1 MQRTPLRTVF
11 PMPTSSLSDRATAP
25 APATGERAWPPLELY
40 DVRKRWRKDTPL
52 IESINLTIEPG
63 ESVWIGGRNGAG
75 KTTLLRIAAGLIDPS
90 SGEVRAFGLH
100 PFRDRRG
107 FQRRVGFLSAGNAGV
122 YARLTVR
129 GQMDIWARIAYVPR
143 EQRGPW
149 IETVMQHFVL
159 ASLAGQRSDRLS
171 MGQRQRLRLAMTF
184 VAQPDLVLLD
194 EPRNSLDAEG
204 HEMLKAA
211 IRGTTLRGGAVLWV
225 SPTGEPSGFD
235 FDSRYIL
242 EQGQLRAE

>member
-1 MQRTPLRTVF
+1 MSTPSVST
-11 PMPTSSLSDRATAP
+11 DRP
-25 APATGERAWPPLELY
+25 AVDHDAWPPLELY
-40 DVRKRWRKDTPL
+40 DLHKRWRKDLPL
-52 IESINLTIEPG
+52 LEGINLTIEPG
-63 ESVWIGGRNGAG
+63 ESAWIGGRNGAG
-75 KTTLLRIAAGLIDPS
+75 KTTLLRIAAGLIDPG
-90 SGEVRAFGLH
+90 SGKVRAFGLD
-100 PFRDRRG
+100 PFGDRRA

-129 GQMDIWARIAYVPR
+129 GQLDIWARIAYVPR
-143 EQRGPW
+143 EQRAGW
-149 IETVMQHFVL
+149 IQTVMEHFDLVG
-159 ASLAGQRSDRLS
+159 LAGHRSDRLS

-204 HEMLKAA
+204 HEMLRAA

-235 FDSRYIL
+235 FDSTYIL